1 MRWPASIV
9 VTPAAQLRE
18 ATTQYGVDG
27 YIRRAQLAEER
38 AGRLEDKNEQLTT
51 EAERL
56 RSRQEAAE
64 NTLARQDRDLREALR
79 LKDEADDLGLR
90 LRRDLERTADELQRC
105 AARPTA
111 RVY

>member
-56 RSRQEAAE
+56 RSRLEAAE
-64 NTLARQDRDLREALR
+64 NTLARQEALR